1 MSALNR
7 ALAAVTLAFD
17 AVCRAN
23 TPVSAPVPVA
33 HVRVPTL
40 VSAPA
45 PTPAPAQ
52 TLASTPVTVPAPISV
67 PAPASA
73 REPAPTPA
81 PVQTLVSTPV
91 PVPAPISV
99 PAPVSISAPAS
110 APDPAPAHQS
120 APVSISAPA
129 TVPAPTPTPP
139 PGQLDEVLVIGRHPG
154 PGMWRVSRGGHD
166 LWILATLEPLPKG
179 LLWDAAEVE
188 QRIAHSAAVLEPPRV
203 DAHIGFFRGLTLL
216 PSLLRAKRSPDGR
229 TLEQA
234 VPHDLYMRWLALRV
248 KYLGNSSDEQLRPM
262 LAALDLFLH
271 ALDQTG
277 LTNDTVIWKRVEQIA
292 HQSRVPIESVVLDLK
307 IRGAGDYVRDLT
319 QIPSESE
326 LACLRST
333 IEHLENDLPA
343 MRERANLWSLGNVER
358 LQPLLDTGEPVAC
371 FDALLSV
378 PQFKE
383 EYGAAS
389 KALDALWL
397 AKAEE
402 ALRDHSST
410 VAVVSI
416 EKLLA
421 SGGWLDHLR
430 ALGYEIEAP

>member
-1 MSALNR
+1 MRALDR
-7 ALAAVTLAFD
+7 ALAAVTLAFA
-17 AVCRAN
+17 AVCRAATPGTVP
-23 TPVSAPVPVA
+23 TPVPS
-33 HVRVPTL
+33 L
-40 VSAPA
+40 VSAPG
-45 PTPAPAQ
+45 
-52 TLASTPVTVPAPISV
+52 
-67 PAPASA
+67 
-73 REPAPTPA
+73 PA
-81 PVQTLVSTPV
+81 PVL
-91 PVPAPISV
+91 
-99 PAPVSISAPAS
+99 
-110 APDPAPAHQS
+110 APAHLL

-129 TVPAPTPTPP
+129 TVPAPTPAPS
-139 PGQLDEVLVIGRHPG
+139 QLDEVLVIGRHPG

-271 ALDQTG
+271 ALDRTG
-277 LTNDTVIWKRVEQIA
+277 LTNDTAIWKRVEQIA
-292 HQSRVPIESVVLDLK
+292 HQNRVPLESVVLDLK
-307 IRGAGDYVRDLT
+307 IQGAGDYVRDLT